1 MAHDGVAT
9 RLTRRTLAHQVAD
22 DLVRKIVRRHIAR
35 GESLPSE
42 QALAE
47 EYTVSRPV
55 VREALRALEGQG
67 YVVMQRGRGAVVAEP
82 HARILENFFT
92 WVLHGDATGWTD
104 LMAVRRVLEIESVR
118 AAARNRDESD
128 LCKLKQILG
137 RMATEWEDATEY
149 SSLDVQFHIAIAYAA
164 RNDFLVYLIE
174 SIRGSL
180 VELLSH
186 LRVHLPLDLRP
197 AIQSKHEEIYVA
209 ILQRDEQC
217 AADAMALHFDD
228 VVERLG
234 RVPPLAE

>member
-1 MAHDGVAT
+1 MADGGVAA
-9 RLTRRTLAHQVAD
+9 RLRRRPLAHQIAD
-22 DLVRKIVRRHIAR
+22 DLVQKIVRRHIVQ
-35 GESLPSE
+35 GEALPSE

-47 EYTVSRPV
+47 EYSVSRPV
-55 VREALRALEGQG
+55 IREALRAIEGQG
-67 YVVMQRGRGAVVAEP
+67 YVVMERGRGAVVAEP

-92 WVLHGDATGWTD
+92 WVLHGDANGWSD

-128 LCKLKQILG
+128 LCKLKQILS
-137 RMATEWEDATEY
+137 RMEAEWEDATEY
-149 SSLDVQFHIAIAYAA
+149 SRLDVQFHIAIAHAA

-197 AIQSKHEEIYVA
+197 AIQSKHEEIYTA
-209 ILQRDEQC
+209 ICDRHEEC
-217 AADAMALHFDD
+217 AAEAMALHFDD

-234 RVPPLAE
+234 RMPPLAQ